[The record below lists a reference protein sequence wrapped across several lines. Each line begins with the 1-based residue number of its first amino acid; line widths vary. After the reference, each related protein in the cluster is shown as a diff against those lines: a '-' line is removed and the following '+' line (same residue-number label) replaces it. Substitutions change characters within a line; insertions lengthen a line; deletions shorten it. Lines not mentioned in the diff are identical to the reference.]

1 MKKIVSIILSLLL
14 VFLFAFS
21 SIGVMAQESDAIDI
35 AQLQE
40 ICTRLPNEKT
50 VSLANKDDILTAK
63 KAYDSMDTTQKIE
76 LGSEN
81 VSKIAVA
88 FEAFTPL
95 LLGDVVARI
104 ETLPKN
110 VKKADKAEVKA
121 LWEDYNLLPEDA
133 RVAVNKNL
141 AKVLNEAVKATNPDL
156 LGEEEQE
163 ENQDKENDEKKDNA
177 NATFRLCEII
187 VLCVL
192 AILIIFNIVM
202 VVVVSIK
209 IFKAIKKRA

>member
-50 VSLANKDDILTAK
+50 VSLANKDDIITAK

-141 AKVLNEAVKATNPDL
+141 AKVLNEAVKVTNPDL

-163 ENQDKENDEKKDNA
+163 ENQDKENDEKKA
-177 NATFRLCEII
+177 NTTFRLWEII
-187 VLCVL
+187 VLGVL